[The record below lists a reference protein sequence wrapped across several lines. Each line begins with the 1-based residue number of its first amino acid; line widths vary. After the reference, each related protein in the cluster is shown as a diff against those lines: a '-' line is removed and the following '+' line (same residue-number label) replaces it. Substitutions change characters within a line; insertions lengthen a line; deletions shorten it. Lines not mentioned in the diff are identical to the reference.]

1 MRTVVDQLR
10 KSGTLEIVTA
20 YYVAEITSKVSSSAN
35 IEYHSRV
42 LIEQAMRREMIMM
55 AGKIL
60 HEAYSDVNDVFDL
73 LDFANE
79 ELKIVNSWVKQ

>member
-1 MRTVVDQLR
+1 
-10 KSGTLEIVTA
+10 
-20 YYVAEITSKVSSSAN
+20 
-35 IEYHSRV
+35 
-42 LIEQAMRREMIMM
+42 M

-79 ELKIVNSWVKQ
+79 EMKIVNSWVK